1 MKQLL
6 FSFACAL
13 RGMRRALKSERNL
26 QIHLLAAGAVCALA
40 HLSGVEPWA
49 WAALISCSALV
60 VGAELLNTALEVLAD
75 RVESKKNA
83 LIRDAKDVAAGAV
96 LCCAI
101 GAIAV
106 ACVVFLRTEVFATL
120 SRRLPAL
127 AGLAVVALFSLV
139 CILRKR

>member
-6 FSFACAL
+6 FSFTCAL
-13 RGMRRALKSERNL
+13 RGMRRALQSERNL
-26 QIHLLAAGAVCALA
+26 RIHLLAAGVVCALA
-40 HLSGVEPWA
+40 GLSGVEPWA
-49 WAALISCSALV
+49 WAALILCSALV
-60 VGAELLNTALEVLAD
+60 VGAELFNTAIEVLAD

-101 GAIAV
+101 GAVVV
-106 ACVVFLRTEVFATL
+106 ACVVFLRAEVLATL

-127 AGLAVVALFSLV
+127 AGLMVVAAVGLLLV
-139 CILRKR
+139 LHDQ